1 MRLISIQVG
10 QPKTVEFRRK
20 PIRTGIF
27 KEPVLGPVRVLKTH
41 LEGDGQADLRVH
53 GGETKAVYAYSLDA
67 YEWWKMKRP
76 GDRFSY
82 GAFGENLCID
92 EILETETFVG
102 DVFELG
108 TALLQATQPRE
119 PCFKLGIKFDDQSI
133 IKTFMESDRPG
144 IYFRV
149 LKEGV
154 IEAGDELKL
163 VERSRSNVSMYDL
176 WLELK

>member
-10 QPKTVEFRRK
+10 MPKTVEFRRK

-27 KEPVLGPVRVLKTH
+27 KDPVEGPVRVLKTH

-53 GGETKAVYAYSLDA
+53 GGEKKAVYAYSLDA
-67 YEWWKMKRP
+67 YSWWQEKRP
-76 GDRFSY
+76 GDTFSY

-92 EILETETFVG
+92 KILESEIYV
-102 DVFELG
+102 DDIFELG

-133 IKTFMESDRPG
+133 IKAFMESDRPG
-144 IYFRV
+144 VYFRV

-154 IEAGDELKL
+154 IEAGDELKR
-163 VERSRSNVSMYDL
+163 VERSCSLVSIHDL